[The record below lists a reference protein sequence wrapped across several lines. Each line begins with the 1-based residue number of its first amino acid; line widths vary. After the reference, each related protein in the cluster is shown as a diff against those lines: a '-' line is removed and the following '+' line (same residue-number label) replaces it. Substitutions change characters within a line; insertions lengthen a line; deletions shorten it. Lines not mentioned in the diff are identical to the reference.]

1 MVRIDD
7 VLRAC
12 VPAVQW
18 RRFQALPE
26 DGKARVRAA
35 MQAVPAARAAAA
47 GKAELARLLTPVPP
61 PLTTPPVAT
70 EQSAG
75 GIAGGIDGANDGAR
89 PKAEANRVSGAKP
102 EAAEASSSQA
112 TTEKASSSQEP
123 KAAEVSS
130 SEEPEA
136 PQKRKY
142 KPLVLRPRAPVK
154 PQPLKCTLPG
164 CDWGVDHRPRGFD
177 GVAGNRAAKDKL
189 RAWMNDRRELARYIA
204 GRREV
209 RMKKYAAA
217 LRGEVT
223 GDAVFDGKRV
233 PCVALLHGPPGVGK
247 TTLAGLLLASYGF
260 RAHEVN
266 ASDVN
271 TGDRLYSELQAS
283 VFAPSTGLVLDEFDG
298 MFAGS
303 DDASGARGSSD
314 AKDCGMGRFMAA
326 LTSLTVLSG
335 PVVVVANDVTAP
347 HIKALRASPACLDV
361 RLYPVDDRD
370 MVAVLTDVLARHG
383 ARLAYTAQS
392 QIVKDSR
399 GDVRMMLHAAQFATR
414 GRVGGVV
421 TAGNDAE
428 CDRAFEAAADLLSG
442 KGVLADSCLF
452 SETRLALA
460 LAFHNH
466 GAAAARAPPGPD
478 AVAALDAAAARADVL
493 STADALSDYRHP
505 WLAMEVLDRGF
516 VAHRCA
522 NVVNTYAS
530 RLKPHEHN
538 VQWPPRHLLAR
549 QPVIDVPTWV
559 THPVTTPAHPSERH
573 PWLAC
578 MEGRTCATTAPWH
591 AALAAAGGKAEPQ

>member
-1 MVRIDD
+1 MVRTDD
-7 VLRAC
+7 VLRSK
-12 VPAVQW
+12 VPALQW

-35 MQAVPAARAAAA
+35 MQAAHPARMAEA
-47 GKAELARLLTPVPP
+47 GKAELARVLAPP
-61 PLTTPPVAT
+61 GAAGSPGAPGPAGKMEPTETAKEIMTAQPDTVDSQGPPRA
-70 EQSAG
+70 AG
-75 GIAGGIDGANDGAR
+75 PPG
-89 PKAEANRVSGAKP
+89 
-102 EAAEASSSQA
+102 AAEPPGNQG
-112 TTEKASSSQEP
+112 
-123 KAAEVSS
+123 
-130 SEEPEA
+130 
-136 PQKRKY
+136 RKY

-154 PQPLKCTLPG
+154 PQPLHCVLPG

-247 TTLAGLLLASYGF
+247 TTLAGLLLAAYGF

-303 DDASGARGSSD
+303 DDARSSSDTRSSSD
-314 AKDCGMGRFMAA
+314 ARSSSEAKDSKDCGMGRFMAA

-421 TAGNDAE
+421 TSGNDAE

-466 GAAAARAPPGPD
+466 GVAATRAPPGPD

-559 THPVTTPAHPSERH
+559 THPVTTPAHPSERSA
-573 PWLAC
+573 WLAC

-591 AALAAAGGKAEPQ
+591 AALAAAGGKAEPGVW

>member
-1 MVRIDD
+1 MVRTDD
-7 VLRAC
+7 VLRSK
-12 VPAVQW
+12 VPALQW

-26 DGKARVRAA
+26 SDKARVRAA
-35 MQAVPAARAAAA
+35 MQAAPPARMAEA
-47 GKAELARLLTPVPP
+47 GKAELARVLTPPGAAGPAGKTEPTETAREFMAVQPDTVDSQGPP
-61 PLTTPPVAT
+61 KAT
-70 EQSAG
+70 E
-75 GIAGGIDGANDGAR
+75 R
-89 PKAEANRVSGAKP
+89 PGTAQPHNNQKP
-102 EAAEASSSQA
+102 
-112 TTEKASSSQEP
+112 
-123 KAAEVSS
+123 
-130 SEEPEA
+130 
-136 PQKRKY
+136 KY

-154 PQPLKCTLPG
+154 PLPLHCTLPG

-247 TTLAGLLLASYGF
+247 TTLAGLLLAAYGF

-271 TGDRLYSELQAS
+271 TGNRLYSELQAS

-303 DDASGARGSSD
+303 DDASGA
-314 AKDCGMGRFMAA
+314 KDCGMGRFMAA
-326 LTSLTVLSG
+326 LTALTVLSG

-414 GRVGGVV
+414 GRAGGVV

-493 STADALSDYRHP
+493 STADALSDFRHP

-522 NVVNTYAS
+522 NVVNTYVS

-549 QPVIDVPTWV
+549 TPTLDVPTWV
-559 THPVTTPAHPSERH
+559 THPVTTPAHPSERR

-578 MEGRTCATTAPWH
+578 MEGRTCTITAPWH
-591 AALAAAGGKAEPQ
+591 AALSAAGGRAAPEKEL